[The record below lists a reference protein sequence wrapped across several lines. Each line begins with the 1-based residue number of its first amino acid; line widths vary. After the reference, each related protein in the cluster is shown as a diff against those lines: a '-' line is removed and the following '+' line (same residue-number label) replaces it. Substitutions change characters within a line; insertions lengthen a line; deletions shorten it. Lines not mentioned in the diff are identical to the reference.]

1 MNANKISI
9 KIFLITFI
17 SISNLSIIFSQKLT
31 IVNENNYDVLK
42 RDNIPI
48 DTMMRGGKDILD
60 YKIISENEIIIIEDL
75 GVTTMYSHLKN
86 VNNIWE
92 IVLVTPLGQ
101 TPQQRF
107 RHSSAIPKDYWELKD
122 KIITFKLVD
131 IEKVEI
137 LENGK
142 KIRDVDFKKIKE
154 RRQEYLESGKK
165 YLDSLNHKKN

>member
-1 MNANKISI
+1 MAI
-9 KIFLITFI
+9 KLFLTTLL
-17 SISNLSIIFSQKLT
+17 SISNLAFTFSQELT
-31 IVNENNYDVLK
+31 IVNENNFTVLK
-42 RDNIPI
+42 KQNVPI
-48 DTMMRGGKDILD
+48 DTMLSGRGIVLD
-60 YKIISENEIIIIEDL
+60 YKIISESEVIIIQDM
-75 GVTTMYSHLKN
+75 GFTTMYYHLKS
-86 VNNIWE
+86 VKSMWDI
-92 IVLVTPLGQ
+92 ILITSFGQ

-107 RHSSAIPKDYWELKD
+107 RSSSALPKDYWEFKD